1 MLSCCAKMNTALNS
15 YLFLNLDILFSNVKN
30 IFIFNEGI
38 QRKKELIYFYWLI
51 SIVLRL
57 WFSFLST
64 STILQL
70 RGPFRIEKICVLFFK
85 LLKKGQ
91 KMFKPRIF
99 HCRFNLNKQSQ
110 FLGPLIS
117 NKWKRDFSEK
127 GKSCDCF
134 HRSNRNLTP
143 VAYNHEPFP
152 EKKIQRIKE
161 NARRITLLMV
171 SKEKKT
177 YKCGETKLIL

>member
-15 YLFLNLDILFSNVKN
+15 YLFLNLDILFANLKN

-38 QRKKELIYFYWLI
+38 QRKKKLIYFYCLI
-51 SIVLRL
+51 SIVLRF

-99 HCRFNLNKQSQ
+99 LLSFQLKQAIA
-110 FLGPLIS
+110 IS
-117 NKWKRDFSEK
+117 RAINFQQVEAGLLRK
-127 GKSCDCF
+127 G
-134 HRSNRNLTP
+134 
-143 VAYNHEPFP
+143 
-152 EKKIQRIKE
+152 
-161 NARRITLLMV
+161 
-171 SKEKKT
+171 
-177 YKCGETKLIL
+177 

>member
-1 MLSCCAKMNTALNS
+1 MRHVVLLRKDEHCIKQLSVFKPWHFVFKCKK
-15 YLFLNLDILFSNVKN
+15 Y
-30 IFIFNEGI
+30 FIFNEGI

-99 HCRFNLNKQSQ
+99 LLSFQLKQAIA
-110 FLGPLIS
+110 IS
-117 NKWKRDFSEK
+117 RAINFQQVEAGLLRK
-127 GKSCDCF
+127 G
-134 HRSNRNLTP
+134 
-143 VAYNHEPFP
+143 
-152 EKKIQRIKE
+152 
-161 NARRITLLMV
+161 
-171 SKEKKT
+171 
-177 YKCGETKLIL
+177 